1 MRRRFGAFIL
11 TTVMVST
18 LLGGCASGTTVQKIV
33 SGKSGTDQSKE
44 ETTSASKYQ
53 TTYGSKKF
61 NNVTITVELFDRSN
75 APEGS
80 TITDNRWTKYVNQ
93 EMNKVGINVEFV
105 PVPRS
110 DEVTKMQAMMASG
123 TSPDITVTY
132 TYAYAQ
138 QYYDQGGIWDL
149 SEFVDGDDQAKNL
162 KKYLGN
168 DVMDI
173 GRNKDKS
180 LYGIVARRAT
190 TAKSNLFIRKDWLDE
205 LGLAIP
211 TTPDE
216 LHDCI
221 SKMVKE
227 NPEGKSN
234 VIGLTELQ
242 AWNLKM
248 AFSQLLSD
256 PVEYEISG
264 GDSATGDY
272 YDKGMRE
279 YYRYM
284 NKMYNEGLMDQEYY
298 DKSEDDFK
306 SDIVNGK
313 QAFMEYN
320 VNGSVDVLR
329 GSLMKTLQ
337 ENDPKAEIVS
347 IPALKNVNDGKQYS
361 AGYAEGGLIC
371 MCPKTAD
378 AEKVEACMTY
388 LDWLSTTDGGYVLY
402 HGLEGEHYKLTD
414 NIPVVIDSDYNS
426 KDKDWIRTDLF
437 LVGNQGYFNTVDE
450 FNECTSK
457 EAPGYEQYVIDN
469 YQNALTGTVIND
481 STYTAPSA
489 SDLQTDVDL
498 VRDEYRVKVVTCSEA
513 DFDATYDEY
522 MSQLEGVGIKTLI
535 DERTAHAKGSD

>member
-1 MRRRFGAFIL
+1 M
-11 TTVMVST
+11 
-18 LLGGCASGTTVQKIV
+18 
-33 SGKSGTDQSKE
+33 
-44 ETTSASKYQ
+44 
-53 TTYGSKKF
+53 
-61 NNVTITVELFDRSN
+61 
-75 APEGS
+75 
-80 TITDNRWTKYVNQ
+80 
-93 EMNKVGINVEFV
+93 
-105 PVPRS
+105 
-110 DEVTKMQAMMASG
+110 
-123 TSPDITVTY
+123 
-132 TYAYAQ
+132 
-138 QYYDQGGIWDL
+138 
-149 SEFVDGDDQAKNL
+149 
-162 KKYLGN
+162 
-168 DVMDI
+168 
-173 GRNKDKS
+173 
-180 LYGIVARRAT
+180 
-190 TAKSNLFIRKDWLDE
+190 
-205 LGLAIP
+205 
-211 TTPDE
+211 
-216 LHDCI
+216 
-221 SKMVKE
+221 
-227 NPEGKSN
+227 
-234 VIGLTELQ
+234 
-242 AWNLKM
+242 
-248 AFSQLLSD
+248 SD

-535 DERTAHAKGSD
+535 DERTAHAKGTD